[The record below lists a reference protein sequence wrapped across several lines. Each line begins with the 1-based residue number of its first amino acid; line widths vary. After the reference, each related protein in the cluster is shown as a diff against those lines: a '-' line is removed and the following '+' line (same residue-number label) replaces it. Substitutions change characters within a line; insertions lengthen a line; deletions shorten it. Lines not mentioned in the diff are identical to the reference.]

1 MWSRGGSSLGL
12 SSLDGGCS
20 GVQTGFHPRPRT
32 MAMATVMTVRK
43 IDEPIRVCNGL
54 FLCVPLTMDI

>member
-1 MWSRGGSSLGL
+1 
-12 SSLDGGCS
+12 
-20 GVQTGFHPRPRT
+20 